1 MYDPFLSAKK
11 QLEELFTPT
20 TDTPPTT
27 QMINSMIATPS
38 SNAASNK
45 NGNKNNSNDLMSRSL
60 TSQNFSPKTPQP
72 VPKIQSN
79 FRRTSSL
86 RISNRKPKPTYTP
99 PVKSTIKCGIDDDG
113 PISPNFVR
121 AVDYDEL
128 PIKSPYGAIKMIE
141 KASSSVRASPSPTLM
156 PSIVNVNNSV
166 FMRDRGNALT
176 RKNLKLDLKNPNMP
190 SGSDDY
196 PLSKTDSLALF
207 LKYEN
212 ELTEKLSEKDLKDKN
227 NHIINKRANT
237 MNSIKDQKLP
247 DIHNKQSQF
256 QRTATV
262 DEKLM
267 KMSLNNSSTDGGSK
281 SHSAP
286 VKIINA
292 CDNLPLLSSNSDKS
306 RSPSIDRQSP
316 EKSTASGAAPT
327 SRPATLRRKM
337 KFNMDNILFDTD
349 PEVKSTPPSSND
361 NSNNNS
367 IIRPDSRASNTES
380 IFEDF
385 DFDQFIASFTD
396 DEKYPIFKDYKQ
408 MLNNQKPLKADE
420 ENNNLIAGKN
430 NDDNSIKSKPI
441 PIQQSPQ
448 QQQHQNDISGMEK
461 LDNLC
466 KMLSGNSDSD
476 ESNTDPSEAQ
486 TTRSKSSA
494 DSAYGR

>member
-1 MYDPFLSAKK
+1 
-11 QLEELFTPT
+11 
-20 TDTPPTT
+20 
-27 QMINSMIATPS
+27 
-38 SNAASNK
+38 
-45 NGNKNNSNDLMSRSL
+45 
-60 TSQNFSPKTPQP
+60 
-72 VPKIQSN
+72 
-79 FRRTSSL
+79 
-86 RISNRKPKPTYTP
+86 
-99 PVKSTIKCGIDDDG
+99 
-113 PISPNFVR
+113 
-121 AVDYDEL
+121 
-128 PIKSPYGAIKMIE
+128 
-141 KASSSVRASPSPTLM
+141 M

-166 FMRDRGNALT
+166 PMRVNALT

-190 SGSDDY
+190 SGSSDF

-212 ELTEKLSEKDLKDKN
+212 EFTEKLSEKDLKDKS

-237 MNSIKDQKLP
+237 LNSIKDQKLP
-247 DIHNKQSQF
+247 DIHNKQPPF

-267 KMSLNNSSTDGGSK
+267 KMSLNNSSTENGSK

-292 CDNLPLLSSNSDKS
+292 CDNLPLLSSSSDKS
-306 RSPSIDRQSP
+306 RSPSVDRQRESP
-316 EKSTASGAAPT
+316 EKLTSAAGGIS

-367 IIRPDSRASNTES
+367 MIRPDSRASNTES

-396 DEKYPIFKDYKQ
+396 DEKYPIFKDYKL
-408 MLNNQKPLKADE
+408 MLNNPKPLKNDE
-420 ENNNLIAGKN
+420 ENNNVIAAN

-441 PIQQSPQ
+441 PIQQSP
-448 QQQHQNDISGMEK
+448 HQNDGMEK

-466 KMLSGNSDSD
+466 KMLAGNSDSD
-476 ESNTDPSEAQ
+476 DSNTYPSERQ